1 MDPVTDRQKSV
12 VQVLGVHRRFARSVA
27 RALRKRLRPYLE
39 PGTSMPDWLTV
50 QRLLAAALDDDWH
63 RLSAADDACDE
74 AQTHRRGLID
84 EREGEVALLYREVV
98 DLRSVLRGRFG
109 PARSRNFIGLRGD
122 TSRDPVVLLRQADRA
137 VARLR
142 DRDRPAPPSRPGVGD
157 AVRRRWAA
165 PVADAARVLHGIV
178 DRVTD
183 AVKRLDAAQL
193 VRKRAL
199 EGFNAGFV
207 EIAGLFES
215 LYRAAGRPD
224 LAEAVKPSGQHLGL
238 THEQGKQ
245 RFSGRNRKPARKARI
260 VPFPRLE
267 PVLRFFGSRRETS

>member
-12 VQVLGVHRRFARSVA
+12 VQVLGVHRRFARSTA
-27 RALRKRLRPYLE
+27 RALDKLVRPHLQ
-39 PGTSMPDWLTV
+39 PGKPKPDFLYE
-50 QRLLAAALDDDWH
+50 QRLLAAVLEDRWR
-63 RLSAADDACDE
+63 RLSESDE
-74 AQTHRRGLID
+74 ACHDAQAHRRALIAD
-84 EREGEVALLYREVV
+84 RDREVALLYREVV
-98 DLRSVLRGRFG
+98 DVRTVLRGRFG
-109 PARSRNFIGLRGD
+109 SAPSRNFIGLRGD

-142 DRDRPAPPSRPGVGD
+142 DRDRPAPPSRPVAGA

-178 DRVTD
+178 DRVTE

-199 EGFNAGFV
+199 EDFNAGFV

-224 LAEAVKPSGQHLGL
+224 LAKLVKPSRQHLGL
-238 THEQGKQ
+238 THEQSRR
-245 RFSGRNRKPARKARI
+245 RFSGRNPKPAAKARI
-260 VPFPRLE
+260 VRFPRLE